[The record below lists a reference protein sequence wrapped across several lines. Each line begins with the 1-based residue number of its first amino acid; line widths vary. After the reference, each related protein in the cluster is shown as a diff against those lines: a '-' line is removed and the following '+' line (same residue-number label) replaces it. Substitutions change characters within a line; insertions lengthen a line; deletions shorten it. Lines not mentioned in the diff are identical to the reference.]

1 MRALSIIRAA
11 GAETCHPWP
20 RHILRTP
27 DWAAMA
33 QALPEDPAL
42 CLVALWADTV
52 QVHAL
57 LHVVGAERIVLA
69 SVSVEAGGYPALSPA
84 RPGAAWFERTI
95 HDLYG
100 HRAEGGIDSR
110 PWLDHGT
117 WPHAAP
123 LSARP
128 PPLEHP
134 AEPPSF
140 LPAVDEGVASLPI
153 GPVTGTLDDAFHLRL
168 GLHGEAIA
176 QAEARLGYLHRG
188 IPALLRGK
196 APRTAAR
203 FVARLAADATVAHAL
218 AFAQAAEAAMAVTV
232 PPRAVALRRMMLE
245 CERIAVHLDD
255 LAMIGAAVG
264 ASGVAAACAEP
275 REHLL
280 RGLEQAFGHRLMMD
294 CVVPGGLAA
303 TVGPAEL
310 QALRRGIGAVAAA
323 LPGLRRRLEASAC
336 LPRLTGLGTVPP
348 ALAETLALGGVAGRA
363 SGRRWDARLLR
374 GLDGFVPALE
384 RAGDA
389 AARTRLRVMEIVG
402 SLDLLA
408 QLLDFVPEGEMSVA
422 LPMVSGEGVACV
434 EAARGDV
441 WHWLRLDHGQIAAAF
456 PRDPGWALWPATEAA
471 LHGAAAEETLA
482 ILRSF
487 GLVAAG
493 VDL

>member
-1 MRALSIIRAA
+1 VRALSIIRAA

-27 DWAAMA
+27 DWAAMV
-33 QALPEDPAL
+33 QALPEDPDLA
-42 CLVALWADTV
+42 LVALWADTL

-57 LHVVGAERIVLA
+57 FHVVGAGRIVLA
-69 SVSVEAGGYPALSPA
+69 SVPVEAGAYPAVSPA
-84 RPGAAWFERTI
+84 RQGAAWFERAI
-95 HDLYG
+95 HDLWG
-100 HRAEGGIDSR
+100 HRAEGGADLR

-117 WPHAAP
+117 WAQAAP

-128 PPLEHP
+128 AAAEH
-134 AEPPSF
+134 ASEPPTF
-140 LPAVDEGVASLPI
+140 LPPVAEGLASLPV

-168 GLHGEAIA
+168 GLRGETIA
-176 QAEARLGYLHRG
+176 QAEMRLGYLHRG

-218 AFAQAAEAAMAVTV
+218 AFAEAAEAAMAVTV

-255 LAMIGAAVG
+255 LAAIAAAVG
-264 ASGVAAACAEP
+264 ASSVARACETP
-275 REHLL
+275 REWLL

-294 CVVPGGLAA
+294 CVVPGGIAA
-303 TVGPAEL
+303 AVGPAEL
-310 QALRRGIGAVAAA
+310 QALRRGIGAVSAA
-323 LPGLRRRLEASAC
+323 LPDLRRRLAAGAC
-336 LPRLTGLGTVPP
+336 LPRLAGLGRVSSG
-348 ALAETLALGGVAGRA
+348 LAAALALGGIAGRA
-363 SGRRWDARLLR
+363 SGRRWDARM
-374 GLDGFVPALE
+374 LDGFLEYAPALE

-389 AARTRLRVMEIVG
+389 AARTRLRIAEIVA
-402 SLDLLA
+402 SLEILA
-408 QLLDFVPEGEMSVA
+408 RSLDFVPEGEVSVA

-434 EAARGDV
+434 ESARGDV

-456 PRDPGWALWPATEAA
+456 PRDPGWALWPALEAA
-471 LHGAAAEETLA
+471 LSGAAAEEMLPIA
-482 ILRSF
+482 RSF